1 MLCSK
6 RPSIDV
12 QGEEIMPEVTDDFVN
27 ENLSSTYGWTTV
39 EEMRAGIA
47 ENLVESQR
55 GSYISDYIFENSQVS
70 ESARECC
77 DLCGKHLVQ

>member
-1 MLCSK
+1 MFK
-6 RPSIDV
+6 TTINYV

-55 GSYISDYIFENSQVS
+55 GSYISDYIF
-70 ESARECC
+70 
-77 DLCGKHLVQ
+77 